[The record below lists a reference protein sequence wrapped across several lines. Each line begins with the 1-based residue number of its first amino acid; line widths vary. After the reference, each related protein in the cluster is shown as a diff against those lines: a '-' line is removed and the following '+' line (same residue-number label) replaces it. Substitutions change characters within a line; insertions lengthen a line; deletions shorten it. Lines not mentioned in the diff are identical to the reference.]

1 MFKYLVEI
9 INFILVYN
17 LCHSVWKVSNT
28 IFPNNFVYVCYIS
41 VSVLSRWFK
50 TYIARLKFFHLVV
63 QNYYFHRCHGQ
74 FCGVS
79 MYIGMVF
86 GLVNWDLQNFQLVYD
101 DWRHLSG
108 CFVFSFNCFI
118 DVQPFPVPI

>member
-28 IFPNNFVYVCYIS
+28 IFPNNFVY
-41 VSVLSRWFK
+41 
-50 TYIARLKFFHLVV
+50 ARLKKFHLVV
-63 QNYYFHRCHGQ
+63 QNYYFHSCHGQ